1 MKIKVRLLRPLS
13 DAVDAPEM
21 DVAVPEGA
29 SVRHLIE
36 HLCEQ
41 YPALAQN
48 IYASTGAMVDSL
60 AMFVNGK
67 PSDARTSLAEGDEVT
82 LLFPAGG
89 G

>member
-1 MKIKVRLLRPLS
+1 MKIRVRLLKPLS

-21 DVAVPEGA
+21 HVAVPEGA
-29 SVRHLIE
+29 SLRHLID

-41 YPALAQN
+41 HPALAQN
-48 IYASTGAMVDSL
+48 ICVAGGAIVDSL
-60 AMFVNGK
+60 AMFVNGR
-67 PSDARTSLAEGDEVT
+67 PADAGTSLAEGDEVT